1 MQQQL
6 DHYIQMLIDE
16 QSVKSCNIA
25 ICSQND
31 TVCKSG
37 NPKLARLAEQ
47 TLQRLNCA
55 AVIIAEPFHPFPMFL
70 SRRATSD
77 TGCIV
82 PRDSESRSS
91 LHDIP
96 LIRETQDQ
104 SVLLDTI
111 CKALRKRKGCI
122 VEGIGIISQGA
133 LTVEQAYIAWSSLLH
148 ATTIKYFE
156 DLFTSG
162 PLLKEEAYALTY
174 YKKHC
179 LKPLAINSQVFLA
192 TPPSTYQE
200 IISEMSLTGRMTVEL
215 GLVDSFFGNISF
227 VSENKLYIS
236 QTSARLDQ
244 LTTQIDAVPFDE
256 TSTAGITASSELPAH
271 RAVMLATKC
280 NAILHGHPRF
290 PVIMS
295 FFATPGTN
303 QFFDL
308 IGPFPVVG
316 GEGGVGGLAEN
327 LPKAFCQ
334 TDSKAVIVRGHGVFA
349 ISHSGFNK
357 ALSTLTEVELYCRAL
372 YFEKLYER
380 YQI

>member
-6 DHYIQMLIDE
+6 EHYMQLLIAE
-16 QSVKSCNIA
+16 QSVKSGSIA

-37 NPKLARLAEQ
+37 NRKLAQLAEQ

-55 AVIIAEPFHPFPMFL
+55 AVIIAEPFHPFPIFL
-70 SRRATSD
+70 LHRAAAD

-91 LHDIP
+91 LHDVP

-104 SVLLDTI
+104 SSLLDAI
-111 CKALRKRKGCI
+111 CKALCKRKGCI
-122 VEGIGIISQGA
+122 VEGVGIISQGT

-156 DLFTSG
+156 DLLTAG
-162 PLLKEEAYALTY
+162 PLLQEEGDAIEHHKNCY
-174 YKKHC
+174 
-179 LKPLAINSQVFLA
+179 LKPLIIDKHAFCIS
-192 TPPSTYQE
+192 PPSTYSD
-200 IISEMSLTGRMTVEL
+200 IISEMSLTGQMTVKL
-215 GLVDSFFGNISF
+215 GLVDSFFGNISYML
-227 VSENKLYIS
+227 NNTLYIS

-244 LTTQIDAVPFDE
+244 LSTQIDAVLFDE
-256 TSTAGITASSELPAH
+256 SSTAGITASSELPAH

-280 NAILHGHPRF
+280 RSILHGHPRF

-295 FFATPGTN
+295 FFAESDN
-303 QFFDL
+303 NLLFDV
-308 IGPFPVVG
+308 IGPFPVIE

-334 TDSKAVIVRGHGVFA
+334 PNTKAVIVRGHGVFVT
-349 ISHSGFNK
+349 SHSGFSE
-357 ALSTLTEVELYCRAL
+357 ALTKLAEVELVCRDL
-372 YFEKLYER
+372 YFERLYKR
-380 YQI
+380 YKI